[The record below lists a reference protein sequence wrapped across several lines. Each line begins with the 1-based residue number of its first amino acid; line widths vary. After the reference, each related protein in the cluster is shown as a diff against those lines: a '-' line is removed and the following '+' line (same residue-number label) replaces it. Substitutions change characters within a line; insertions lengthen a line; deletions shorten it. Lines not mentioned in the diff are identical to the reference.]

1 MSTTARS
8 ASRIFFSP
16 RRGSRRRLA
25 TLAEAGRAV
34 ATRGYACDE
43 QARHA
48 HTSDAAWRLMMLTIP
63 GYDQAAE
70 HLGDRRRGQAGADR
84 GGAVDAVGLTHRPVG
99 TGSGEMTLGKD
110 NAPSIGPPEEHAAR
124 AAESALGPNP
134 FIGLRGRKIL
144 ASVQQVA
151 GQANL
156 VRCAQPLRHSAV
168 NAKSPGSRQQEPMC
182 SSRRVLSRR
191 PDQPR
196 RGALPWIPQ

>member
-1 MSTTARS
+1 MHNQMTA
-8 ASRIFFSP
+8 
-16 RRGSRRRLA
+16 
-25 TLAEAGRAV
+25 TAGRIASSSRQ
-34 ATRGYACDE
+34 RGLAM
-43 QARHA
+43 ASGVLLSI
-48 HTSDAAWRLMMLTIP
+48 T
-63 GYDQAAE
+63 
-70 HLGDRRRGQAGADR
+70 
-84 GGAVDAVGLTHRPVG
+84 VG